1 MLQRTTHEQINSK
14 KKNYKKQHYAELKAK
29 SRKNY
34 CIKAEKKLNNKLK
47 KGSPRI
53 VYQFVNSD
61 DKDSDNS
68 NNSDLEFKII
78 NTTPQLSIEAEKKE
92 QIASHCKFIET
103 QPHVEKNKVRSKK
116 EISGDAQIT
125 CAVQNQ
131 LNLLL
136 GLPLIPHFLAYQAPK
151 FTPEEIAEY
160 KKNNKFFWSII

>member
-14 KKNYKKQHYAELKAK
+14 KKKQHYAELKAK
-29 SRKNY
+29 SRQNY
-34 CIKAEKKLNNKLK
+34 YIKAEKKLNNKLK

-61 DKDSDNS
+61 DEDSDNS

-103 QPHVEKNKVRSKK
+103 QPHVEKNKE

-125 CAVQNQ
+125 CDAQNQ

-136 GLPLIPHFLAYQAPK
+136 GLLLIPHFSAYQAPK
-151 FTPEEIAEY
+151 FTPKEIAEY
-160 KKNNKFFWSII
+160 KKKNFFWSIK